1 MKKMF
6 FVIALAA
13 TSFAVKAQDA
23 PTNVVKLN
31 PLGLIFG
38 SANVAYE
45 KALNEKSS
53 FLIAPQFGGFKL
65 GGVKYSSFGLGAEYR
80 LYLSNSKSAPEGFYA
95 GPGLAF
101 TSGKVKYEGFEEGDE
116 KIKFSSFG
124 GKVILGNQW
133 IFDSGFTIDLNGGIS
148 YQKFSYKDGKE
159 DGFGLKASGVLPAL
173 GFSIGYAF

>member
-6 FVIALAA
+6 FVVAFAA
-13 TSFAVKAQDA
+13 ASFAAKAQDA

-38 SANVAYE
+38 SANLAYE

-80 LYLSNSKSAPEGFYA
+80 FFLSNTKSAPEGFYA

-101 TSGKVKYEGFEEGDE
+101 NSGKVKYEGFEDGDE
-116 KIKFSSFG
+116 KVKFSSFG
-124 GKVILGNQW
+124 GKVIIGNQW

-148 YQKFSYKDGKE
+148 FQKFSYKDGEE
-159 DGFGLKASGVLPAL
+159 DSFGLKGSGVLPAL

>member
-101 TSGKVKYEGFEEGDE
+101 TSGKVK
-116 KIKFSSFG
+116 
-124 GKVILGNQW
+124 
-133 IFDSGFTIDLNGGIS
+133 
-148 YQKFSYKDGKE
+148 
-159 DGFGLKASGVLPAL
+159 
-173 GFSIGYAF
+173 